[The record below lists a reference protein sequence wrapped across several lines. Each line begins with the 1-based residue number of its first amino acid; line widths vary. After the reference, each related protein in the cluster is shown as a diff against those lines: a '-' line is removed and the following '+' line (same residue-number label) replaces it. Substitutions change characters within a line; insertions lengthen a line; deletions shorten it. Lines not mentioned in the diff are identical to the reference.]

1 MPDGLTSFLFGSNC
15 DRRSLTRSP
24 IVDEVKLVCSHLVR
38 FDNFN
43 PVITWRVKKCFVFV
57 SFLPLVMI
65 LPTPTLL
72 FALGAFLSLPSATL
86 GGLVQKQGL
95 AVPPAYGSHQG
106 EVKQIF
112 LDSYNAYKKFADGHD
127 DVSPV
132 SQTSSDGRNGWGAT
146 IIDAMSTMKIMDL
159 DDLFADAVK
168 FASNI
173 DFSKSQTSD
182 TVSVFETTIR
192 YLGGLLSAY
201 ELSGKQSQQLL
212 DKAKEVADKMAHAW
226 VGKNSIPYGHI
237 DFSTNT
243 PSTATSNIAEAGTLT
258 LEWAKLTQY
267 TGNTTYK
274 ALAENAA
281 LHIANLGV
289 QFPGL
294 PAQGIDPSTGLSVG
308 KYITWGGGS
317 DSYFEYL
324 IKYARMDSSVSSDFA
339 DSWRTAVDS
348 SINVLRKT
356 STVGDHVYLADYD
369 GSKIRHVSS
378 HLACFHGG
386 NWLLG
391 GQLLNNA
398 TIVDIGLELTDAC
411 WNTYARTATQIGPEV
426 FAFVSKDGGYTGGS
440 PQSAEQT
447 AFYEQNGFYITAA
460 DYVLRPEVLESNFY
474 AWRVTGDDKYLD
486 RAASAIKSF
495 QEYLSIKN
503 ADGTAGGYAGIDDVN
518 NKESSRIDD
527 TESFWFAEVLKYL
540 YLTFDDPSR
549 YSLDE
554 YVFNTEAHPLKVP
567 SGTADATYGTGK
579 LRKSNTPFET
589 TTGSIPAVSPIPNI
603 GNVVANAV
611 GGVESAVKTGG
622 PNRRSR
628 RSKHRRSF
636 ASASL

>member
-1 MPDGLTSFLFGSNC
+1 
-15 DRRSLTRSP
+15 
-24 IVDEVKLVCSHLVR
+24 
-38 FDNFN
+38 
-43 PVITWRVKKCFVFV
+43 
-57 SFLPLVMI
+57 MI
-65 LPTPTLL
+65 LPTSTLV
-72 FALGAFLSLPSATL
+72 FALGAFLSLPSASL

-132 SQTSSDGRNGWGAT
+132 SQTFSDGRNGWGAT

-159 DDLFADAVK
+159 NDLFADAVK

-173 DFSKSQTSD
+173 DFSKSKTSD

-192 YLGGLLSAY
+192 YVGGLLSAY
-201 ELSGKQSQQLL
+201 ELSGKQYQPLL
-212 DKAKEVADKMAHAW
+212 DKAKEVADKMAYAW
-226 VGKNSIPYGHI
+226 VGKNNIPYGHI
-237 DFSTNT
+237 DFSTNI

-258 LEWAKLTQY
+258 LEWARLAQY
-267 TGNTTYK
+267 TGNMTYK

-324 IKYARMDSSVSSDFA
+324 IKYARTDNSVSPDFA

-348 SINVLRKT
+348 SIQVLRKT

-369 GSKIRHVSS
+369 GSKIRHVGS

-391 GQLLNNA
+391 GQLLNNV
-398 TIVDIGLELTDAC
+398 TIVEIGLELTDAC

-426 FAFVSKDGGYTGGS
+426 FAFISKDGGYTGGS
-440 PQSAEQT
+440 PPSAEQN
-447 AFYEQNGFYITAA
+447 AFYELNGFYITAA

-474 AWRVTGDDKYLD
+474 AWRVTGNVKYLD
-486 RAASAIKSF
+486 RAASAIQSF
-495 QEYLSIKN
+495 RDYLSVKK
-503 ADGTAGGYAGIDDVN
+503 ADGTVGYVGIDDVD

-579 LRKSNTPFET
+579 LRTSYSPFKT
-589 TTGSIPAVSPIPNI
+589 TTGSTPAVSPIPNI
-603 GNVVANAV
+603 GNVVARV
-611 GGVESAVKTGG
+611 VDGLVESTVKTRGS
-622 PNRRSR
+622 NRRSR